1 MKTKQTPLKKPQ
13 KARVKKATP
22 VSLHAKVR
30 HHAKRMLVP
39 HKGNEFRPH
48 LIRAQGLIAVLI
60 IALLAQAAYGFFTT
74 GRVDVLSRV
83 SSIQTTDLLT
93 YTNNEREAKGMA
105 DLQLND
111 KLSQAAYL
119 KAQDMFEAQYWAH
132 VSPSGV
138 QPWKWFGDVG
148 YSYSTAGENLAK
160 NYPTPKATVDAWM
173 NSESH
178 RANILND
185 KFKEVGFAVL
195 DGVLEDENTTL
206 IVALYGSP
214 ATTIAVQ
221 PATTSNVGASESAA
235 AANETNFLAP
245 VVDGESGSVLSYL
258 DNAMKSLSPVTI
270 AILAVLAI
278 VALVG
283 AVAHRNRKKLPKSW
297 QKSWKQHHGMYT
309 FFGMIALGVLII
321 VATGGGQI

>member
-1 MKTKQTPLKKPQ
+1 MLWLGKGTAVQSNLKRENFAGETPL
-13 KARVKKATP
+13 
-22 VSLHAKVR
+22 S
-30 HHAKRMLVP
+30 
-39 HKGNEFRPH
+39 
-48 LIRAQGLIAVLI
+48 
-60 IALLAQAAYGFFTT
+60 
-74 GRVDVLSRV
+74 DS
-83 SSIQTTDLLT
+83 
-93 YTNNEREAKGMA
+93 
-105 DLQLND
+105 
-111 KLSQAAYL
+111 
-119 KAQDMFEAQYWAH
+119 
-132 VSPSGV
+132 
-138 QPWKWFGDVG
+138 
-148 YSYSTAGENLAK
+148 
-160 NYPTPKATVDAWM
+160 
-173 NSESH
+173 
-178 RANILND
+178 
-185 KFKEVGFAVL
+185 VGFAVL

-214 ATTIAVQ
+214 VTTIAVQ

-258 DNAMKSLSPVTI
+258 DNAVKSLSPVTI
-270 AILAVLAI
+270 AILAVLAV